1 VTDVGTPNTSRTGL
15 GLVGAGAIACV
26 ACCAAPIAGV
36 VAATGIA
43 SLLGAVAFGV
53 VGLLAALVVGTVL
66 WQRRPRRQQQRC
78 APADD
83 AVSIE
88 TPQLRTR
95 G

>member
-1 VTDVGTPNTSRTGL
+1 MTDVDTPDTSRTGL

-43 SLLGAVAFGV
+43 SLLGAVAVGV

-66 WQRRPRRQQQRC
+66 WQRRPRRPQQRC
-78 APADD
+78 APAGD